1 MRLKENLY
9 INMGH
14 FYLNVTAKCL
24 WNMSHWMQRGHF
36 NLIKVQGVVKFPL
49 FPRQNYLNIL

>member
-1 MRLKENLY
+1 
-9 INMGH
+9 MGH